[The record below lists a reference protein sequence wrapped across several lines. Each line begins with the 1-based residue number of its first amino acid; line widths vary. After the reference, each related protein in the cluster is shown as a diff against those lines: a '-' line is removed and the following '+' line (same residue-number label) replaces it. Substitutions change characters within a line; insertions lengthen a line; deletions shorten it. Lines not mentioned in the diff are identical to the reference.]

1 MAGHSKWANI
11 RHRKGAKDAKRG
23 KIFTKLLKEITVA
36 VKSAGPDPDSNPRLR
51 LAIQT
56 ARGQNVPKDNIDKA
70 VKKASG
76 EKGSALEEATF
87 EGYGPE
93 GSALFVECATD
104 NKARTVGNV
113 RSYFKKFG
121 GNLGKD
127 GCLEFVF
134 SRKGIFTFPAPSKC
148 DEEELTLS
156 LIDAGAEDVE
166 LEDGTI
172 TVISAMEDYGP
183 VTKNLQD
190 MELEIGEAG
199 LQRLPLEEKH
209 LSDRE
214 TYQTFLKLL
223 DALEDDDD
231 VQKVYHNVAFK
242 EEWT

>member
-11 RHRKGAKDAKRG
+11 RHRKGLKDAKRG
-23 KIFTKLLKEITVA
+23 KIFTKLIKEIAVA
-36 VKSAGPDPDSNPRLR
+36 VKSAGPDPDANPRLR

-70 VKKASG
+70 IKKASG
-76 EKGSALEEATF
+76 GESSALEETTF

-104 NKARTVGNV
+104 NKTRTVGNV
-113 RSYFKKFG
+113 RSYFRKYG

-134 SRKGIFTFPAPSKC
+134 SHKGVFTFPLPPEC
-148 DEEELTLS
+148 DEDELTLN

-166 LEDGTI
+166 LEDGNITI
-172 TVISAMEDYGP
+172 ISAMEDYGL
-183 VTKNLQD
+183 VYKNLQD
-190 MELEIGEAG
+190 MGIEIGAAN
-199 LQRLPLEEKH
+199 LQRLPLEEKS
-209 LSDRE
+209 LSDQS

-231 VQKVYHNVAFK
+231 VQKVYHNVEFK
-242 EEWT
+242 EEW